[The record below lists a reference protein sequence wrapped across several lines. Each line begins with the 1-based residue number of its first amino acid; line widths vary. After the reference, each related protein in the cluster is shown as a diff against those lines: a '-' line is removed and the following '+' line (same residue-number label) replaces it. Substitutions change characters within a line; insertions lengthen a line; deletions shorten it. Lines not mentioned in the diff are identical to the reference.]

1 MNVLLAPLAGSVV
14 LAAEEAHAVELS
26 TGGWLAAGAWLIP
39 LVPLVAAFVIALF
52 GKRLPYKGW
61 DVAIAVMAFEAL
73 YGTALLVSQVVE
85 PIGYEGAVEIAR
97 IGSFAIEWGWMVDG
111 LSTMMYFL
119 VGVVGFLVF
128 LYAKGY
134 MEGDVRFTWFFASFT
149 LFAGG
154 MLVLVS
160 APNLIQLI
168 VGWELVGV
176 ASWLLIG
183 HYWEE
188 HENSSAAIKAFLT
201 NKVADVGLFIGAIIL
216 SVSVGSFRFT
226 DILHGVEDGAPTL
239 ARYAFWAGLAIF
251 IGAMG
256 KSAQF
261 PLHVWL
267 PDAMAGPTPVSALMH
282 AATMVTAGVYLVGRV
297 YPLYATEGMAEDV
310 RWVIL
315 TIGALTLFL
324 TGLIAL
330 VQDDIKRVLA
340 YSTLAQL
347 GYMTAAMGAG
357 AYTAGLFL
365 LFTHAFFKAL
375 LFLGA
380 GSVIHAVHSN
390 DMSDMGGLRKDMPWT
405 FRTFIVGSL
414 ALIGIF
420 PLAGFFAKDEIL
432 ASFRYAGSAESGL
445 TAAQGG
451 AALANVV
458 FVLAVVGAFV
468 TALYMARAVFL
479 TFFGTYRG
487 HAHPHESPRIMWL
500 PLAALAGFSIVA
512 GWINIPG
519 ITELFTDLVG
529 ARFNPVVEHHA
540 TGLRLGGGDPR
551 LGGRADRD
559 LPRLPDLVPGP
570 RHPAGTR
577 PFQDPRALP
586 VAGEPVL
593 HRRLLHGRHHPSRP
607 GAGGRRRRLVQRARH
622 RLRDQRRRHRRPV
635 GRPLR
640 VRLRPGGGRRG
651 DQRRRGGHR
660 GERRVA
666 APDPDRA
673 GPAVRRRG
681 GRRDGGPGGGVRH
694 LPIGG
699 THVGER
705 MGSQRRGLPT
715 DGGGRGAAGGP
726 QGQRATPQG
735 GGAGLRRCLVRALG
749 GADLRLRLLQRRTS
763 TSSAPT
769 SSGSG

>member
-1 MNVLLAPLAGSVV
+1 
-14 LAAEEAHAVELS
+14 
-26 TGGWLAAGAWLIP
+26 WLIP
-39 LVPLVAAFVIALF
+39 LVPMVAAFVIALF

-61 DVAIAVMAFEAL
+61 DIAIVVMAFEAL
-73 YGTALLVSQVVE
+73 YGTALLVSQVGE

-176 ASWLLIG
+176 SSWLLIG

-380 GSVIHAVHSN
+380 GSVIHSVHSN
-390 DMSDMGGLRKDMPWT
+390 NMSDMGGLRKDMPWT

-458 FVLAVVGAFV
+458 FVLAVLGAFI

-540 TGLRLGGGDPR
+540 TGFDWVAVILGSAAGLTGIF
-551 LGGRADRD
+551 LGYRIWYPDRD
-559 LPRLPDLVPGP
+559 TQLERDRFNVPVLYPLLANRYYIDDFYMDGIIRPVRGPVAAAVDWFNGHVIDFVINGAGIAARWAGRYVYAFDQEGVDGAINAAGAVTGASGGLLRRTQTGLVQQYAVGAV
-570 RHPAGTR
+570 AGTVV
-577 PFQDPRALP
+577 L
-586 VAGEPVL
+586 VAGFVIFL
-593 HRRLLHGRHHPSRP
+593 
-607 GAGGRRRRLVQRARH
+607 
-622 RLRDQRRRHRRPV
+622 
-635 GRPLR
+635 
-640 VRLRPGGGRRG
+640 
-651 DQRRRGGHR
+651 
-660 GERRVA
+660 
-666 APDPDRA
+666 
-673 GPAVRRRG
+673 
-681 GRRDGGPGGGVRH
+681 
-694 LPIGG
+694 
-699 THVGER
+699 
-705 MGSQRRGLPT
+705 
-715 DGGGRGAAGGP
+715 
-726 QGQRATPQG
+726 
-735 GGAGLRRCLVRALG
+735 
-749 GADLRLRLLQRRTS
+749 
-763 TSSAPT
+763 
-769 SSGSG
+769 